1 VPFFND
7 SGSLVAARRD
17 KDATWRS
24 TSSLCRTLDWS
35 KRRLI
40 YELQNG
46 LPCRTIPPEHTIDWH
61 DPNVVDSLNVETSE
75 VWFYD
80 EKVAK
85 EQSFSSGQF
94 VFFSLGRVTVGIEV
108 LPPTDAL
115 PAPAP
120 APLLPPTVASASPT
134 SPRRNVS
141 EAELRN
147 CILTIKTERPNDPPD
162 EEELWTEVERRLDAT
177 VSRDRIRNAR
187 DEVAPEF
194 RLPPGRPRK
203 SAQ

>member
-1 VPFFND
+1 MALAGHPVPR
-7 SGSLVAARRD
+7 ARLAR
-17 KDATWRS
+17 
-24 TSSLCRTLDWS
+24 
-35 KRRLI
+35 RRLI
-40 YELQNG
+40 HELQNG
-46 LPCRTIPPEHTIDWH
+46 LPNRTIPPGYSIDWH

-94 VFFSLGRVTVGIEV
+94 VFFSLGRVTIGIEV
-108 LPPTDAL
+108 LPPTDVS

-120 APLLPPTVASASPT
+120 SLPPTAASSPASASP
-134 SPRRNVS
+134 RKNVS
-141 EAELRN
+141 EAELRD

-162 EEELWTEVERRLDAT
+162 EEELWPEVERRLNAT
-177 VSRDRIRNAR
+177 VSRDRLRQVR
-187 DEVAPEF
+187 DDVAPEWK
-194 RLPPGRPRK
+194 LPVGRPRK